1 MKRGLMVDQVTSGQ
15 GVQVLAPPPGWELTT
30 CRTLEEAMSAM
41 LAEPF
46 DAVVSAALTPCPD
59 ALEVLV
65 QAKNLLPT
73 TVRLLVTADPGG
85 RASVNVTSVA
95 HDHLTTPL
103 SVEQFDNA
111 YARAAAMYQHLS
123 SVRVRAA
130 LAHVTSLPAF
140 PRIYQQIV
148 EELES
153 GEGNLDRIARVVLQ
167 DPGLTA
173 RVLQLVNSPFYGLRR
188 QVSDTAQAVGL
199 LGIQNLLS
207 MVLAQEVFSEFEAA
221 SARLNINRMWTH
233 STTVALWAKKI
244 ARAEGRT
251 TEETNEAFV
260 AGMLHDCGRIVLAN
274 NFPDEH
280 AVFVEQLG
288 QSDGS
293 FVELERSVIG
303 VTHAE
308 VGAHL
313 LDRWQLPTSIVE
325 AVAFHHTPGDSCMA
339 RYAPLTAVHVAEVFH
354 DAYGAD
360 GVERRQQIDMEY
372 LERIGLADRLDTWYE
387 ACEIAEI

>member
-1 MKRGLMVDQVTSGQ
+1 MHRFQLQLDAGRESVG
-15 GVQVLAPPPGWELTT
+15 GVVEDDHESIAQEARQAP
-30 CRTLEEAMSAM
+30 
-41 LAEPF
+41 F
-46 DAVVSAALTPCPD
+46 VSAGHHRD
-59 ALEVLV
+59 
-65 QAKNLLPT
+65 
-73 TVRLLVTADPGG
+73 TVGVT
-85 RASVNVTSVA
+85 
-95 HDHLTTPL
+95 
-103 SVEQFDNA
+103 
-111 YARAAAMYQHLS
+111 
-123 SVRVRAA
+123 
-130 LAHVTSLPAF
+130 
-140 PRIYQQIV
+140 
-148 EELES
+148 
-153 GEGNLDRIARVVLQ
+153 LD
-167 DPGLTA
+167 
-173 RVLQLVNSPFYGLRR
+173 
-188 QVSDTAQAVGL
+188 
-199 LGIQNLLS
+199 
-207 MVLAQEVFSEFEAA
+207 EFEPG
-221 SARLNINRMWTH
+221 H
-233 STTVALWAKKI
+233 
-244 ARAEGRT
+244 
-251 TEETNEAFV
+251 F
-260 AGMLHDCGRIVLAN
+260 
-274 NFPDEH
+274 